1 NSQTSVIINQIYSN
15 NSLNSYEIQRNSKD
29 EIYISI
35 ENSTHLAK
43 VINPDSY
50 GFSSVDP
57 TNIYLGGNTSKM
69 GLPQLI
75 PQHTGCIS
83 DIILT
88 TPETNNNYIYQA
100 GSTITTQNN
109 YSINN
114 QNISMKAGDAIVLFP
129 NTEIRN
135 NSLFLAKIE
144 NCPLS
149 KPLESYHNT
158 PINLSYNLEQSELK
172 VQKVLVYPNPATSFF
187 IIETE
192 KLEKWE

>member
-1 NSQTSVIINQIYSN
+1 
-15 NSLNSYEIQRNSKD
+15 
-29 EIYISI
+29 
-35 ENSTHLAK
+35 
-43 VINPDSY
+43 
-50 GFSSVDP
+50 
-57 TNIYLGGNTSKM
+57 
-69 GLPQLI
+69 
-75 PQHTGCIS
+75 QHTGCIS

-192 KLEKWE
+192 KLEKWEMYDLNGRLIQKGNESTNYINNLSDATYLLRIYLSDGSSETHKLIIK